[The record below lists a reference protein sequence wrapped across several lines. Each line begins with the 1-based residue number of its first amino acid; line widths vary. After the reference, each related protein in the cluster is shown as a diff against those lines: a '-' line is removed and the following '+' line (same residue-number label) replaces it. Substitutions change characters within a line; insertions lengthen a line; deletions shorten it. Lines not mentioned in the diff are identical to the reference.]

1 MNATKMRMIHSA
13 IPRSAGSSMASHFI
27 EAMETMETA
36 QRPKIVSASRLP
48 LPNSR
53 HLTSR
58 AYGKCGRSL
67 MPTLN
72 TTLTPE
78 LAAGASWVDG

>member
-36 QRPKIVSASRLP
+36 QRPKIVSASRRFRCP
-48 LPNSR
+48 I
-53 HLTSR
+53 LTASHVPGLGQMR
-58 AYGKCGRSL
+58 
-67 MPTLN
+67 TILN
-72 TTLTPE
+72 ANNCTQP
-78 LAAGASWVDG
+78 